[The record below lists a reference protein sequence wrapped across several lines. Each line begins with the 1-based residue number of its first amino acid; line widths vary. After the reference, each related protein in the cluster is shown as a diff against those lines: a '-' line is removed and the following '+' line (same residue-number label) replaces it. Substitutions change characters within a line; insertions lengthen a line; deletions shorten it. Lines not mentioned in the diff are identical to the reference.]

1 MKNSN
6 NQFKEEFKK
15 RLYKLTLE
23 LIQFIETLEKDLVS
37 RRLADQLLRCGTSV
51 IANYVEGL
59 SGSSKRDFAKFI
71 NIALKSSNESKLWLS
86 LLKDSK
92 KADLTKSNLL
102 IKEYD
107 EISKILASSLITMR
121 NNQKDF

>member
-1 MKNSN
+1 M
-6 NQFKEEFKK
+6 
-15 RLYKLTLE
+15 
-23 LIQFIETLEKDLVS
+23 IQFIETLEKDFVS

-92 KADLTKSNLL
+92 KANLTKSNLL

-107 EISKILASSLITMR
+107 EILKY
-121 NNQKDF
+121 